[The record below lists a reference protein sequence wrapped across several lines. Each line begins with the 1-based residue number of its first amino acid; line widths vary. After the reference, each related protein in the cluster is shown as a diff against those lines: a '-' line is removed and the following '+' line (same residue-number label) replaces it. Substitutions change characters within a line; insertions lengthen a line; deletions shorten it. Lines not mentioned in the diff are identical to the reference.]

1 MPNWCNN
8 NLILSG
14 NLKELEKVQKDIEK
28 GDFFNSILPIPTEV
42 ADTQSPARD
51 ETQEQ
56 KDKNK
61 ALEEKHGCDNWYDW
75 RVNNWGTK
83 WDIDAD
89 SFYQNEIVKI
99 TDNTGKL
106 RLAFDSDWAPPE
118 AIYNAIVEQ
127 EILGVNAYYYEP
139 GCDFAGHYYNGHDDC
154 ITISDCDDDYFEM
167 NDLGRSLDGYYNILE
182 SREMWREEEEAD
194 KKNEELK
201 KSEVP
206 NE

>member
-28 GDFFNSILPIPTEV
+28 GDFFNSILPIPTEL

-89 SFYQNEIVKI
+89 SFYQNEIV
-99 TDNTGKL
+99 
-106 RLAFDSDWAPPE
+106 
-118 AIYNAIVEQ
+118 
-127 EILGVNAYYYEP
+127 
-139 GCDFAGHYYNGHDDC
+139 DF
-154 ITISDCDDDYFEM
+154 
-167 NDLGRSLDGYYNILE
+167 
-182 SREMWREEEEAD
+182 
-194 KKNEELK
+194 
-201 KSEVP
+201 
-206 NE
+206 